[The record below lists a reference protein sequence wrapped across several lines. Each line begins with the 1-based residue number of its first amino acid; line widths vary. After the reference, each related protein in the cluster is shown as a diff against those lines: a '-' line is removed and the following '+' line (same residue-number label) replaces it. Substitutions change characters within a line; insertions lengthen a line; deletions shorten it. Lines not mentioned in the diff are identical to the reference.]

1 MYTSRNRVQTET
13 THLED
18 IASWDGEPFAHAL
31 KFPSY
36 FKLLPDLTSKP
47 SKFQFCWWPH
57 QVRRN
62 NSAHQEK
69 LAPDLPLNGFSSSLN
84 DVSEIQ
90 NDLAESPLSLIGSLT
105 VKSIETSGSDE
116 QTDDSDVMVGV
127 VAVDEEIHETFEDS
141 DGKLDVLN
149 PEVVAPN
156 RIWLAQSMF

>member
-1 MYTSRNRVQTET
+1 M
-13 THLED
+13 
-18 IASWDGEPFAHAL
+18 
-31 KFPSY
+31 
-36 FKLLPDLTSKP
+36 
-47 SKFQFCWWPH
+47 
-57 QVRRN
+57 
-62 NSAHQEK
+62 
-69 LAPDLPLNGFSSSLN
+69 PLNGFSSSLN

-90 NDLAESPLSLIGSLT
+90 NDLAESPLSLIGSLI

-116 QTDDSDVMVGV
+116 QTDYSDVMVGV